1 MKIIDI
7 HTHGIGGY
15 DTKTTIVEHIL
26 KIAEIHGSHGVSKI
40 LPAIYPASIEEMRAH
55 TMTVKKAMAFQDSR
69 PEVQS
74 TKLDNSTFNIQHST
88 FGADSYE
95 EAKIN
100 GVHLEGPFLNPSQCG
115 TLNPLLFLD
124 PTPDNLKR
132 LTEGF
137 EDIIKI
143 ITIAPEL
150 NGSTKL
156 IKAIADMGIIVS
168 MGHSNATYEEA
179 QAGFHAGARGITH
192 IFNAMRGFHHR
203 ETGIAGF
210 GLTNPHVYI
219 EVIADPYHLHQ
230 DTIKLIFTVKN
241 PEKIII
247 ISDSVK
253 DTLKTQNSK
262 FDNEFQS
269 ITDTH
274 GKLRGG
280 STTIIE
286 SARRL
291 VDMSY
296 EENIISNCI
305 SRNPEMYLNGR

>member
-15 DTKTTIVEHIL
+15 DTNTTIVEHIL
-26 KIAEIHGSHGVSKI
+26 KIAEIHGNHGVSKI
-40 LPAIYPASIEEMRAH
+40 LPAIYPASVEQMRAN
-55 TMTVKKAMAFQDSR
+55 MTTLKRAMALQDSR
-69 PEVQS
+69 LEVQS
-74 TKLDNSTFNIQHST
+74 TKLDNSTFNIQQST
-88 FGADSYE
+88 LGADSYK
-95 EAKIN
+95 EAKIT
-100 GVHLEGPFLNPSQCG
+100 GVHLEGPFLNPSRCG
-115 TLNPLLFLD
+115 ALNPLSFLD

-150 NGSTKL
+150 NGATKL
-156 IKAIADMGIIVS
+156 IKAIANMGIIAS

-179 QAGFHAGARGITH
+179 RAGFHAGARGITH

-203 ETGIAGF
+203 EPGIAGF

-253 DTLKTQNSK
+253 DTPEIQISK
-262 FDNEFQS
+262 FNNEFQG
-269 ITDTH
+269 ITDAR
-274 GKLRGG
+274 GALRGG
-280 STTIIE
+280 STTIVE
-286 SARRL
+286 STGRL
-291 VDMSY
+291 VDMGY
-296 EENIISNCI
+296 EENSISNCI
-305 SRNPEMYLNGR
+305 SGNPEMYLNGR